1 MKAGKVAIMKE
12 KEKDTMNKEATI
24 LIVVFDLENVTMHN
38 LTAITSKKQGYCTI
52 RTEAMPGRAGN
63 EITSA
68 FICILNKIAS
78 DEPHINNITCWS
90 DSCVPQNRKSQ
101 ISQDILKFLSRQEKN
116 KSIVM
121 KYSLAGHSCVQEVDK
136 MHNQIED
143 AM

>member
-1 MKAGKVAIMKE
+1 MKE

-38 LTAITSKKQGYCTI
+38 LTAITSKKQGYCT
-52 RTEAMPGRAGN
+52 RCTEAMPGRTGN

-78 DEPHINNITCWS
+78 DEPHINNITYWS